1 MTDEQNILLSLV
13 KLMFPREMLDY
24 FEVVGF
30 EIHEDSINVRLDERD
45 RIHKKRSGHTYVKNG
60 FLPESLITD
69 FPIRD
74 KRATLIVRR
83 RRWKDEETGEIVSND
98 YELVAKG
105 TRHSKELA
113 AFLKAASSFEKYY
126 HINGKQFERQ
136 YKDHL
141 SGYRDWV
148 TKEGTHAERYLI
160 FPKNISP
167 RLSFDETS
175 FSDGELYTIVIN
187 KDAME
192 ARGRLCQSL
201 PVQRPG
207 TLSRYFGS
215 YHRNFGNRS
224 KK

>member
-1 MTDEQNILLSLV
+1 MSRLYMMVTITDRNRKKKFEEFYKKNEHMVFFTTLGRGTANS
-13 KLMFPREMLDY
+13 EMLDY

-113 AFLKAASSFEKYY
+113 AFLKEVLGS
-126 HINGKQFERQ
+126 IP
-136 YKDHL
+136 D
-141 SGYRDWV
+141 SGFFV
-148 TKEGTHAERYLI
+148 
-160 FPKNISP
+160 
-167 RLSFDETS
+167 
-175 FSDGELYTIVIN
+175 
-187 KDAME
+187 
-192 ARGRLCQSL
+192 
-201 PVQRPG
+201 
-207 TLSRYFGS
+207 
-215 YHRNFGNRS
+215 
-224 KK
+224 

>member
-98 YELVAKG
+98 YGLVAKG
-105 TRHSKELA
+105 TRHSKEFA
-113 AFLKAASSFEKYY
+113 AFLKGGLES
-126 HINGKQFERQ
+126 IP
-136 YKDHL
+136 D
-141 SGYRDWV
+141 SGFF
-148 TKEGTHAERYLI
+148 A
-160 FPKNISP
+160 
-167 RLSFDETS
+167 
-175 FSDGELYTIVIN
+175 
-187 KDAME
+187 
-192 ARGRLCQSL
+192 
-201 PVQRPG
+201 
-207 TLSRYFGS
+207 
-215 YHRNFGNRS
+215 
-224 KK
+224 